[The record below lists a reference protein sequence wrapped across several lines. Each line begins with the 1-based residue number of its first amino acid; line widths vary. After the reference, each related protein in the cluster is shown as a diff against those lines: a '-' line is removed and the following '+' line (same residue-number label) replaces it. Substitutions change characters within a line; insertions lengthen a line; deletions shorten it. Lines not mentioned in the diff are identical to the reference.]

1 MPRSAFPRRARTEI
15 RSGGAG
21 SVKLGAGPAALEASQ
36 GPSRS
41 GARGHGEDHE
51 GQPGIGRQRRR
62 LHEHLHITHHRVV
75 QPQDAR
81 ALVHD
86 VMGLPQPPEVPASR
100 AQLHDQFAQGVVVG
114 NAPGLGVQRGHDVT
128 GHLLPV
134 RVEGARP
141 LIQEDEAGDVRTGR
155 LDAAFLSGPR
165 GFSMGPVMGRVQ
177 AAPQLVGPQQVE
189 PPVADEG
196 RSALD
201 RVEQVVQARPQFL
214 RSGPS
219 LDRRIG
225 RGAADQAPQVGLLD
239 VVELQD
245 IADGIEHGVRDA
257 AGTAPLQAGV
267 VLHAHLGEHGDL
279 LTAQARDPAVAAGRG
294 ETSGLGRDAGAPRAQ
309 EVAQLGSGVHR
320 STIGLRPAA
329 VWRGAPPVPPLSRAC
344 RSCAHAGAMEP

>member
-21 SVKLGAGPAALEASQ
+21 SVRLGAGPAALEASQ

-81 ALVHD
+81 PLIHD
-86 VMGLPQPPEVPASR
+86 VMGLPQAPEVSAPG
-100 AQLHDQFAQGVVVG
+100 AQLRDQLAQLAVVG

-134 RVEGARP
+134 RVEGSRP
-141 LIQEDEAGDVRTGR
+141 LVQEDEAGDVRVSR
-155 LDAAFLSGPR
+155 LAALSALAGSR

-177 AAPQLVGPQQVE
+177 AAPQRIGPQQVE

-201 RVEQVVQARPQFL
+201 RVEQVAQARAQFL
-214 RSGPS
+214 RRGPP

-225 RGAADQAPQVGLLD
+225 RGATDQAPRWD
-239 VVELQD
+239 CSTSSSCRTSPMESST
-245 IADGIEHGVRDA
+245 ESE
-257 AGTAPLQAGV
+257 TPL
-267 VLHAHLGEHGDL
+267 
-279 LTAQARDPAVAAGRG
+279 AR
-294 ETSGLGRDAGAPRAQ
+294 PR
-309 EVAQLGSGVHR
+309 
-320 STIGLRPAA
+320 
-329 VWRGAPPVPPLSRAC
+329 SR
-344 RSCAHAGAMEP
+344 RV